1 MPELHVEVD
10 VDTRLLLRYLNAEHG
25 SDRARV
31 PQICHQY
38 CINTHDSEQAPTI
51 AFSQSSMCLV

>member
-31 PQICHQY
+31 PQICHRY
-38 CINTHDSEQAPTI
+38 CINTHDFEQALTYNCILP
-51 AFSQSSMCLV
+51 V